1 MHAHPG
7 PGPAG
12 TVALAAAVVAVAAAV
27 LVGGVIVAIA
37 MGGGF
42 GGWNMQGHMG
52 GMMNRAGNSPQ
63 TPVVA
68 SQPEVSV
75 EIRNF
80 EYFPRDLT
88 VDAGATV
95 TWTNRDSAPH
105 TATHTDGG
113 WDTGILDKGE
123 SAAIA
128 FDAPGAYGYFCSVHP
143 AMKAILTVR

>member
-1 MHAHPG
+1 MPTHPG

-27 LVGGVIVAIA
+27 LVGGVIMAIA
-37 MGGGF
+37 MGD
-42 GGWNMQGHMG
+42 HMG

-75 EIRNF
+75 EIRDF

-88 VDAGATV
+88 VDTGATV

-113 WDTGILDKGE
+113 WDTGILNKGE
-123 SAAIA
+123 SAVVA
-128 FDAPGAYGYFCSVHP
+128 FDAPGAYEYFCAVHP
-143 AMKAILTVR
+143 AMKATLTVR